1 MANNN
6 WHPHMM
12 KVFHEMRKLNSETKL
27 MDAMKEAKKTY
38 KKAQNGGKQRKSKSK
53 SKLKSS
59 ILSLKIE
66 LNIDNYTQIFL
77 NLKKLRTI
85 IQSH

>member
-12 KVFHEMRKLNSETKL
+12 KVFHEMRKLNPETKL

-53 SKLKSS
+53 SKSTKSKS
-59 ILSLKIE
+59 KSKSKSRK
-66 LNIDNYTQIFL
+66 TRS
-77 NLKKLRTI
+77 KSKSKSRK
-85 IQSH
+85 